1 MLRGGSLN
9 EFFRLSRSLFRDL
22 IIAESAM
29 RAPLLQSNRHHDYID
44 ISVRLNFYV
53 PNFRSEV
60 TRELARERDVANE
73 QSLEF

>member
-1 MLRGGSLN
+1 
-9 EFFRLSRSLFRDL
+9 
-22 IIAESAM
+22 M
-29 RAPLLQSNRHHDYID
+29 RVTLLQSNRHHDYID

-60 TRELARERDVANE
+60 TRELARERYVANE

>member
-1 MLRGGSLN
+1 
-9 EFFRLSRSLFRDL
+9 
-22 IIAESAM
+22 M

-53 PNFRSEV
+53 PNFRLEV